1 MAIVSQANITT
12 PAPVLPPPSDS
23 RAPRKAKAR
32 KTKYYDEDDED
43 DDDYDDDGPDE
54 AGEWTAVRR
63 AQQHVR
69 SPTPPL
75 LAFAAS

>member
-1 MAIVSQANITT
+1 VCTSQANITT

-32 KTKYYDEDDED
+32 KTRYYDEDDDEHD
-43 DDDYDDDGPDE
+43 DDEDEDGPDE
-54 AGEWTAVRR
+54 LGEWSAVRR

-69 SPTPPL
+69 STPALSCVMPPR
-75 LAFAAS
+75 